1 MRTEVVV
8 TVITMWSKY
17 MAKFEGEV
25 LYFTTIVS
33 DPIFLFYLSYLNC
46 PEDRL

>member
-1 MRTEVVV
+1 MRTGEVVV

-25 LYFTTIVS
+25 LYFYYYRI
-33 DPIFLFYLSYLNC
+33 
-46 PEDRL
+46 

>member
-25 LYFTTIVS
+25 LYFYYYRI
-33 DPIFLFYLSYLNC
+33 
-46 PEDRL
+46 